1 MWEEI
6 LSKAQREAELRREDS
21 LDDTVSTVETF
32 VTNTVSELGRV
43 EELETVES
51 DVEKQN
57 RDSVTIPDPEG
68 VPGIKLFWWRHSRR
82 IIKMI
87 FIILILLGLG
97 LLLPGLLV
105 PVYGLKIAG
114 ICVLVTAGCLVFM
127 RGVMFFTS
135 KEEREKAVRASYID
149 QSESCINPVDQSQV
163 PYSGFNT
170 FTPGVSWG
178 KVFAQ
183 QRESAGVGGGGG
195 ISLG

>member
-43 EELETVES
+43 EELEVES
-51 DVEKQN
+51 DVEKQK
-57 RDSVTIPDPEG
+57 RDSVTVPDPKG
-68 VPGIKLFWWRHSRR
+68 VSSIRLFWWRHSRR
-82 IIKMI
+82 IIKTI

-114 ICVLVTAGCLVFM
+114 ICVLVMAGCLVFM

-135 KEEREKAVRASYID
+135 KEEREKAVIAGYGPI
-149 QSESCINPVDQSQV
+149 
-163 PYSGFNT
+163 
-170 FTPGVSWG
+170 
-178 KVFAQ
+178 
-183 QRESAGVGGGGG
+183 RE
-195 ISLG
+195 LYLTC